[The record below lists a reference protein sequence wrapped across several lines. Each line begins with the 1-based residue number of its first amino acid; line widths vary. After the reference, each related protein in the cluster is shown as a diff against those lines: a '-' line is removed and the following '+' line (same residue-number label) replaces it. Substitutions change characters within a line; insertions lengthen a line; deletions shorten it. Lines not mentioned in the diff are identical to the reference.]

1 MGCSYRDG
9 RGADAGKQHYV
20 VQLSCLPDRAFPNQH
35 PVDRGGLRLF
45 LEPLFGDFHL
55 VSHRRRAKDFGTTG
69 VFVFIAAAMLIVMA
83 VIGLMGPR
91 TRNLALEEI
100 SR

>member
-1 MGCSYRDG
+1 MPT
-9 RGADAGKQHYV
+9 K
-20 VQLSCLPDRAFPNQH
+20 DRAFPHQH
-35 PVDRGGLRLF
+35 PVDRRRFRLL
-45 LEPLFGDFHL
+45 LEPLFGNFHL
-55 VSHRRRAKDFGTTG
+55 VCHRRRAKELFGTTG

-83 VIGLMGPR
+83 AIGLMGPR